1 MAGRH
6 HRVDH
11 LAGYLACRG
20 RQPAIAQTESE
31 NRPPGSCDKTR
42 SRAFGC
48 HAVTSNSPEQRTV
61 AAEGE
66 ALRMLR
72 YTGPNGHAR
81 TRIPPIIRLS
91 MDASRPTNHA
101 HPDID
106 HTPGGDPA
114 PHRERQSPRRSTLG
128 PSTESTPRSGA
139 QGTPRWGVLRFRQT
153 PRQHCSVQQL
163 RRAVGCPNAPAPR
176 PRSRQ
181 SLAV

>member
-101 HPDID
+101 HPTSTTRPAVIPRLTGNDSHRD
-106 HTPGGDPA
+106 GRPLGRAPRAHPGRA
-114 PHRERQSPRRSTLG
+114 RR
-128 PSTESTPRSGA
+128 
-139 QGTPRWGVLRFRQT
+139 VLRVGGCCGSDR
-153 PRQHCSVQQL
+153 L
-163 RRAVGCPNAPAPR
+163 RDSTAASSSCGAPLGVRTHRLPAHGQG
-176 PRSRQ
+176 SH
-181 SLAV
+181 